1 MLVSES
7 HRFLFI
13 HVPRTGGTSIQEAL
27 EPFSTEASTSRFN
40 KMASKMALRT
50 WNRRHFPVHTALLSA
65 SRSLPR
71 GIFQD
76 LFKFAFVRNPW
87 ARLASD
93 YAYKMANPGHR
104 RHRETVGLGGFE
116 AWLNQE
122 AGKERSSQLAML
134 GQDLDFQGRFE
145 SLSEDFGRICERLGL
160 EVQLGH
166 LNRARPSAWDWREL
180 YDAATRSLVGECWAE
195 EIEEL
200 CYVFED

>member
-13 HVPRTGGTSIQEAL
+13 HVPRTGGTSIAEAL
-27 EPFSTEASTSRFN
+27 KPFSTRPPRDRF
-40 KMASKMALRT
+40 SKIVSQLGLRK
-50 WNRRHFPVHTALLSA
+50 WNRRCFPGHTSLSVVKHA
-65 SRSLPR
+65 ISKDVFREM
-71 GIFQD
+71 
-76 LFKFAFVRNPW
+76 FKFAFVRNPW

-200 CYVFED
+200 GYVFED

>member
-27 EPFSTEASTSRFN
+27 KPFSTRPPRDRF
-40 KMASKMALRT
+40 SKMVSQLGLRK
-50 WNRRHFPVHTALLSA
+50 WNRRYFPGHTSLSVVKRA
-65 SRSLPR
+65 IS
-71 GIFQD
+71 GDVFCEM
-76 LFKFAFVRNPW
+76 FKFAFVRNPW

-93 YAYKMANPGHR
+93 YAYKMANSGHR
-104 RHRETVGLGGFE
+104 RHAKTLELGGFQ
-116 AWLNQE
+116 AWLEQE
-122 AGKERSSQLAML
+122 TGKRRSSQLAML
-134 GQDLDFQGRFE
+134 GPDLNFQGRFE
-145 SLSEDFGRICERLGL
+145 SLSTDFLHICQRLGL

-166 LNRARPSAWDWREL
+166 RNRARESDWDWREL
-180 YDAATRSLVGECWAE
+180 YDATTRSLVGECWAE